1 MRTAAARLA
10 RGGGQHLMPAGVPT
24 RCSLGWVRGCA
35 AVPEGFGFLARCGD
49 SVSATRSALLSL
61 LILVFWGW
69 LWGDLGRERRLWP
82 KLPALS
88 SLPAPLAPY

>member
-1 MRTAAARLA
+1 MRTAATRLA

-24 RCSLGWVRGCA
+24 RCSLGWARGCA

-61 LILVFWGW
+61 LTLVFWGR
-69 LWGDLGRERRLWP
+69 LWGKGKAPVAQTACPE
-82 KLPALS
+82 LPAR
-88 SLPAPLAPY
+88 SLGTLLN